1 VISEPKADFK
11 GTLDDFAKV
20 ATGGII
26 ENLGAN
32 AEVGPIENATA
43 GKFIARRCRLAGKAI
58 NIRAVYLHYSIQT
71 PEGFHQLI
79 MWTLPSKERVAWP
92 VFERVA
98 KSFAVANP
106 PKFGVSGKRVAT
118 LPRVARTGTVEER
131 LRAIFVE
138 ELKIPAE
145 KLKPEAR
152 LKEDVGADEL
162 DLVELVMATE
172 EEFDIEISD
181 DDAAKITTVGDLTKY
196 VSAKVK

>member
-1 VISEPKADFK
+1 
-11 GTLDDFAKV
+11 
-20 ATGGII
+20 
-26 ENLGAN
+26 
-32 AEVGPIENATA
+32 
-43 GKFIARRCRLAGKAI
+43 
-58 NIRAVYLHYSIQT
+58 
-71 PEGFHQLI
+71 
-79 MWTLPSKERVAWP
+79 M
-92 VFERVA
+92 
-98 KSFAVANP
+98 
-106 PKFGVSGKRVAT
+106 
-118 LPRVARTGTVEER
+118 EER

-181 DDAAKITTVGDLTKY
+181 DDAEKITTVSDLTKY